1 MVSFVLRVTLGY
13 LITAALWIA
22 LSDGLLFALFR
33 DNLEQLNRI
42 SELKGI
48 GFVLVTS
55 GALYLILN
63 REWRHRM
70 QVEQALRDEIDART
84 QAEAARA
91 ANEALLRESEQ
102 RFRVLLDSV
111 PDFAIFTLDSKGNV
125 TSWNA
130 GAERIKG
137 YTADE
142 ALGMNFSTFML
153 EEDRQSGRAQHAL
166 SEALRSGRFEHEHW
180 STRKDGTRFWANTVI
195 TSLHDPQGSIKGF
208 AKVTRDLTER
218 RQAEE
223 ALALQAD
230 RLNVLH
236 QIDRAILAANSIEEI
251 ANAAL
256 DRMAE
261 LIPTLFTS
269 IALFNADYSEVTIV
283 AVRTEVEDFYIKPG
297 LMTPTIPH
305 VLNPLQQRGYVV
317 LQELHEELDGY
328 RYKDDEL
335 KAGLKAMAI
344 VGLSVRSRLIGRLVL
359 GYDQAHSVMQAHVE
373 IAREIADQLAIAFD
387 SAQLISN
394 LRDANEKLQVL
405 SRRLVNAQED
415 ERRRIARE
423 LHDEVGQTLTGLNL
437 ALEADGRQEEQLL
450 PERRHMIQQMVNGL
464 TQRVRELS
472 LDLRPAM
479 LDDLGVLPALRWL
492 FRRYTDQ
499 TGIEVRLSQ
508 YGFERRFEPE
518 LETAV
523 FRIVQEA
530 LTNVARHAGVREASV
545 DLWANHELLTVQIED
560 HGVGFD
566 LEDKQSAA
574 ASAGLLGMR
583 ERAHLL
589 GGVLVIDSQPGRGT
603 TVIGRFTLRSSP

>member
-1 MVSFVLRVTLGY
+1 MASFVLRVTFGY

-22 LSDGLLFALFR
+22 LSDGVLFALFR

-42 SELKGI
+42 SEMKGI

-55 GALYLILN
+55 GALYLILR

-70 QVEQALRDEIDART
+70 EVEQELRDEIDARNK
-84 QAEAARA
+84 AEAARA

-142 ALGMNFSTFML
+142 ALGMHFSAFMP
-153 EEDRQSGRAQHAL
+153 EEDHQSGRAQHAL
-166 SEALRSGRFEHEHW
+166 TEALRTGRFEQEHW

-236 QIDRAILAANSIEEI
+236 QIDRAILAANSVDEI

-283 AVRTEVEDFYIKPG
+283 AVRTKTENFYIKPG
-297 LMTPTIPH
+297 LMTPVIPY
-305 VLNPLQQRGYVV
+305 VLNQLQQRGYLV
-317 LQELHEELDGY
+317 LQEVNDEFDGY
-328 RYKDDEL
+328 RYKDEEL
-335 KAGLKAMAI
+335 RAGLQALAI
-344 VGLSVRSRLIGRLVL
+344 VGLSMRGRLIGRLAL
-359 GYDQAHSVMQAHVE
+359 GYERAHSVTQAHVE

-387 SAQLISN
+387 SAQLIAN

-437 ALEADGRQEEQLL
+437 ALEADGRQEEQL
-450 PERRHMIQQMVNGL
+450 PRERRQMIQQMVNGL

-530 LTNVARHAGVREASV
+530 LTNVARHARVREASV

-566 LEDKQSAA
+566 VEQKQSAA
-574 ASAGLLGMR
+574 ASAGLLGMH

-589 GGVLVIDSQPGRGT
+589 GGNIVIDSQPGRGT
-603 TVIGRFTLRSSP
+603 TVIGRFVVKGST